1 MRFFHPYLA
10 FVTYR
15 FHVEK
20 AREIGIRIEDF
31 YCNKFHKEPYVMHH
45 VYAQNFHPESLLER
59 VRDVSFYRRPRTL
72 FKGFKVPDWATSEN
86 RNGWQVDAYS
96 RQAWDNAMA
105 DFNSEWTPMQFWGE
119 RQEPNIIEWFRLEQ
133 FGKGSSSRL
142 FYNEVPHPTWLRHN
156 GHLDNPEEV
165 LYSFTNGDQDQQIIF
180 GIDTTTEEGRLQFK
194 EEYETL
200 HELCPE
206 IIRMEDF
213 QYPHEMGKW
222 VSNEPHFQRIWQY
235 YREHTL
241 KFAVQDAVAEGK
253 ITESDAATFAKFVG
267 TKSNMTV
274 AQYVLAKQGLRP
286 DLAQDES
293 FLTTDKVLNA
303 IGMTQIPLSNL
314 TAEPYETQFW
324 NNFDGQ
330 FNLTEIQMREELPY
344 FITDPTNRMKVEA
357 IMNGRSDAH
366 LETEETQ
373 QLAA

>member
-1 MRFFHPYLA
+1 MMNH
-10 FVTYR
+10 
-15 FHVEK
+15 
-20 AREIGIRIEDF
+20 I
-31 YCNKFHKEPYVMHH
+31 
-45 VYAQNFHPESLLER
+45 YAQNFHPESLLER

-72 FKGFKVPDWATSEN
+72 FKGFKVPDWATAEN
-86 RNGWQVDAYS
+86 RNGWQIDAYS

-105 DFNSEWTPMQFWGE
+105 EFNSEWTPMQFWGE

-142 FYNEVPHPTWLRHN
+142 FYNEVPNPTWLRHN

-165 LYSFTNGDQDQQIIF
+165 LYSFTNGDQDQQIVF

-241 KFAVQDAVAEGK
+241 KSAVSDAVADGK
-253 ITESDAATFAKFVG
+253 ITEGDAATFAKFVG
-267 TKSNMTV
+267 ARHNMTV
-274 AQYVLAKQGLRP
+274 QQYVLAKQGMRP
-286 DLAQDES
+286 DLANDED
-293 FLTTDKVLNA
+293 FLTTDKVMNA
-303 IGMTQIPLSNL
+303 IGMTEIPLSNL
-314 TAEPYETQFW
+314 TAEPYEVQFW
-324 NNFDGQ
+324 SNFDGQ

-357 IMNGRSDAH
+357 IMEGRSDAH

>member
-1 MRFFHPYLA
+1 
-10 FVTYR
+10 
-15 FHVEK
+15 
-20 AREIGIRIEDF
+20 
-31 YCNKFHKEPYVMHH
+31 
-45 VYAQNFHPESLLER
+45 
-59 VRDVSFYRRPRTL
+59 
-72 FKGFKVPDWATSEN
+72 
-86 RNGWQVDAYS
+86 
-96 RQAWDNAMA
+96 MA
-105 DFNSEWTPMQFWGE
+105 DLSAEWTPMQFWGE

-142 FYNEVPHPTWLRHN
+142 FYNEVPNPTWLRHN

-165 LYSFTNGDQDQQIIF
+165 LYSFTNGDQDQQIVF

-194 EEYETL
+194 QEYETL

-241 KFAVQDAVAEGK
+241 KSAVSDAVAEGK
-253 ITESDAATFAKFVG
+253 ISSDDAATFAKFVG
-267 TKSNMTV
+267 AKHSITV

-286 DLAQDES
+286 DLAQDET
-293 FLTTDKVLNA
+293 FLTTDKVMSA
-303 IGMTQIPLSNL
+303 IGMTDIPLNNL
-314 TAEPYETQFW
+314 TAEPYEVQFW

-357 IMNGRSDAH
+357 IMEGRTDAH

-373 QLAA
+373 QLTA